1 MVKNIEIIEA
11 AIGQLGSK
19 NWTMLR
25 LMLQKFM
32 EENTKMPVAKKDLS
46 VWDFVKPGKI
56 NKKEDGY
63 WVNCTVYMDDKKKV
77 AFATDTHILC
87 VSKSEYDSLGKAY
100 NRIDKQGKKYNE
112 PLAPLMLKYLLNLDE
127 MIKRSTPIT
136 LCLEESIVKA
146 AHESLTK
153 QKMNDDQYPAG
164 IKISEDEAA
173 KVAFPPQRV
182 PILLAVG
189 TDGWVVSGNG
199 QYLHD
204 DGDTIVAI
212 CGTTELV
219 RK

>member
-19 NWTMLR
+19 NWAMLR

-32 EENTKMPVAKKDLS
+32 EENTKMPTAKKNLS
-46 VWDFVKPGKI
+46 IWDFTRPGKVD
-56 NKKEDGY
+56 KKDAY
-63 WVNCTVYMDDKKKV
+63 WLDCTVYMDDKNKT
-77 AFATDTHILC
+77 AFATDRHVLYL
-87 VSKSEYDSLGKAY
+87 SKSEYKNLGKSY

-112 PLAPLMLKYLLNLDE
+112 PLAPLMFKYLCNLDE
-127 MIKRSTPIT
+127 MIKHSTPVT
-136 LCLEESIVKA
+136 LCSEESIIKA

-164 IKISEDEAA
+164 IKISEDEAV

-182 PILLAVG
+182 SILLAVG
-189 TDGWVVSGNG
+189 TDGWLVSENG